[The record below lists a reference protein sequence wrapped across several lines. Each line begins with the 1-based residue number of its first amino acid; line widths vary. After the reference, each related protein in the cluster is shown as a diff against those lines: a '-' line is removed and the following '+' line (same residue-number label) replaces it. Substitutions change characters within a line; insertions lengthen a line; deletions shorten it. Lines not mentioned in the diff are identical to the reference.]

1 MAKEHN
7 RSHIAVSRGR
17 FILLL
22 LPPLF
27 RKQDLQLL
35 FLHQPSPGALLQTQN
50 RPLLL
55 LHTPEPPPSSSVAPK
70 VGDRR
75 GHGKPTPMKEHTLR
89 PLAGPWHQ
97 SPSLP
102 VLQESLSTELETPI
116 TYTFFPDEYSFL

>member
-7 RSHIAVSRGR
+7 RSHIAVSRGH

-35 FLHQPSPGALLQTQN
+35 FLHQPSPGSLLQTQN

-55 LHTPEPPPSSSVAPK
+55 LHTLEPPPSSSVAPK
-70 VGDRR
+70 AGDRR

-97 SPSLP
+97 SPCP
-102 VLQESLSTELETPI
+102 ETPVSKASI
-116 TYTFFPDEYSFL
+116 GTLL